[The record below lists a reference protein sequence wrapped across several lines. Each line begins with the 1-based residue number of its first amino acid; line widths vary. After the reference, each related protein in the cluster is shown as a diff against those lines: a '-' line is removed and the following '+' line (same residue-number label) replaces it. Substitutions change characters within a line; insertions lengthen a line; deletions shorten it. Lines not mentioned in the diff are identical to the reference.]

1 MAKTCVDGSDESVLP
16 ADARQYFAGRWTSC
30 SRTRRSESGSAPLQP
45 LQSAAVTMVGAVITG
60 ELKSRIDGVWN
71 AFWSGGISN
80 PLEVIE
86 QITYLLF
93 LRRLDD
99 LQTLAEGKARVAGT
113 GVIENPVFLPGQE
126 PLRWS
131 RFKNTAPEVMYAT
144 VAGPVFDYLKALG
157 TQLGGDDR

>member
-1 MAKTCVDGSDESVLP
+1 
-16 ADARQYFAGRWTSC
+16 
-30 SRTRRSESGSAPLQP
+30 
-45 LQSAAVTMVGAVITG
+45 MVSAVITG
-60 ELKSRIDGVWN
+60 ELKSRIDAVWN

-93 LRRLDD
+93 LRRPDD
-99 LQTLAEGKARVAGT
+99 LQTLAESKARVAGT

-131 RFKNTAPEVMYAT
+131 RFKNTAPEVMYTT
-144 VAGPVFDYLKALG
+144 VAGPVFDYLKGLG
-157 TQLGGDDR
+157 TQLGGDGSTYSEHMRDARFTIPTPHS

>member
-1 MAKTCVDGSDESVLP
+1 
-16 ADARQYFAGRWTSC
+16 
-30 SRTRRSESGSAPLQP
+30 
-45 LQSAAVTMVGAVITG
+45 MVSAVITG

-99 LQTLAEGKARVAGT
+99 LQTLAESKARITGT
-113 GVIENPVFLPGQE
+113 GLIEDPVFLPGQE
-126 PLRWS
+126 HLRWS
-131 RFKNTAPEVMYAT
+131 QFKNTN
-144 VAGPVFDYLKALG
+144 AGSDVSPPSRARSSP
-157 TQLGGDDR
+157 T